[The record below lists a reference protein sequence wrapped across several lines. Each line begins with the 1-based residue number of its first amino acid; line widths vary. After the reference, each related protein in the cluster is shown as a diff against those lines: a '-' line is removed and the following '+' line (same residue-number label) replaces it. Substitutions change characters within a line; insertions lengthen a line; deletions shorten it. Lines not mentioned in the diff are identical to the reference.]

1 MNILRSLWGKNGLE
15 LQVMT
20 DGGRKFFV
28 PAAVDKNDLPR
39 MAKVVERWL
48 TAEER
53 LMPLQLEPTNFI
65 RQHSKLEL
73 EKISNIRTV
82 PELVQEY
89 RRLKPDDLSVDL
101 AFRAQY
107 YRVV

>member
-20 DGGRKFFV
+20 DGGLKFFV
-28 PAAVDKNDLPR
+28 PSTVDKNDLPR
-39 MAKVVERWL
+39 ISKVVERWL

-53 LMPLQLEPTNFI
+53 LMPLQLEPTEI
-65 RQHSKLEL
+65 MRQTSKAEL
-73 EKISNIRTV
+73 EHISHIRTV
-82 PELVQEY
+82 PELVQAY
-89 RRLKPDDLSVDL
+89 KGSDKDLSTDL

-107 YRVV
+107 FRVI